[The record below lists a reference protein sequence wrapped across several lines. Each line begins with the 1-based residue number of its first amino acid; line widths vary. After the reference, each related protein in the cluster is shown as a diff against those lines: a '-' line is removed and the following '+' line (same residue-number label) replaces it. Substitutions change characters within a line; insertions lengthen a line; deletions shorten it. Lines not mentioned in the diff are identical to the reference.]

1 MTIAEWA
8 ELLDPNEKEYVK
20 QCFRFWHNP
29 DAVEPEIPDGI
40 GRSKADLL
48 RFHTKSLME
57 DSNTRK
63 RKLEQMETITFK
75 ASHTMH
81 TRAAMDAAHVDV
93 NLSIFIR
100 TCINLASPI
109 IKANPKLV
117 NFFSESV
124 IPK

>member
-8 ELLDPNEKEYVK
+8 ELLEPEEKAYVK
-20 QCFRFWHNP
+20 LCFKFWHNP
-29 DAVEPEIPDGI
+29 DAIEPEIPDGI

-57 DSNTRK
+57 DSRAGK
-63 RKLEQMETITFK
+63 RKMEQLETISFK
-75 ASHTMH
+75 ASHSLH
-81 TRAAMDAAHVDV
+81 TQAAMDAAHVDV

-117 NFFSESV
+117 NFFSDSV

>member
-20 QCFRFWHNP
+20 QCFKFWHNL

-57 DSNTRK
+57 DSKPSK
-63 RKLEQMETITFK
+63 RKLEQLETITFK
-75 ASHTMH
+75 ASQALH
-81 TRAAMDAAHVDV
+81 TRAAMDAAFVDV

-100 TCINLASPI
+100 TCILLASPI
-109 IKANPKLV
+109 IKGNPRLV
-117 NFFSESV
+117 NFFSDSV